1 MKNVSFGH
9 DVLPAIGMGSWNLG
23 QKRKSAKEEIEAI
36 QAGLDVG
43 LKLIDSAEMY
53 GNGASEQLIGK
64 AISGRRDET
73 FLVSK
78 VYPFNA
84 GGKALVNACEASLR
98 RLKTDRLDLYLLHW
112 AGDIPLEETINGFEK
127 LQSAGK
133 IRYWGIS
140 NFDINELQDM
150 YDHLAG
156 GRYCATNQ
164 VLYNLGSRGIDYSL
178 LNWCRHKKMPLMAYS
193 PLGSGNQLLRHP
205 TLKMIAQKY
214 QVVPATVALA
224 WVIRGDGIVAIPES
238 GSRAHMLQNA
248 HACQLVLDND
258 DIALLDESFPPPT
271 HKQYLDIL

>member
-23 QKRKSAKEEIEAI
+23 QQRKSAKEEIEAI
-36 QAGLDVG
+36 HAGLDAG

-53 GNGASEQLIGK
+53 GDGASEQLIGK

-112 AGDIPLEETINGFEK
+112 AGDIPLAETISGFEK

-133 IRYWGIS
+133 IRYWGVS
-140 NFDINELQDM
+140 NFDINELQEM
-150 YDHLAG
+150 YDHLEG
-156 GRYCATNQ
+156 GSSCAANQ
-164 VLYNLGSRGIDYSL
+164 VLYNPGSRGIDYSL

-193 PLGSGNQLLRHP
+193 PLGSGNQLLLHP

-214 QVVPATVALA
+214 QVASATVALA
-224 WVIRGDGIVAIPES
+224 WAIRGEGVVAIPES
-238 GSRAHMLQNA
+238 GSRAHMIQNA
-248 HACQLVLDND
+248 HACQLVLDKD